1 MAGLSLLSLH
11 CGNHSNDIFGDTQ
24 VDRKPALNGDYRVNS
39 GEIHADDRTEITLF
53 YDCYMWKPPEFMWK

>member
-24 VDRKPALNGDYRVNS
+24 VERKPALNGDYRVSS
-39 GEIHADDRTEITLF
+39 GEVRSTLMTEP
-53 YDCYMWKPPEFMWK
+53 K